1 MATPGDDIVEI
12 IAERCVAAAVDWHW
26 FHDKLTPGQAQAWM
40 LQHSIRNRLFSSVW
54 RPAWM
59 SRCPDQAIVRKT
71 LGQMLEELVYDKGIE
86 APHTKI
92 LWEMGRT
99 IGLTDEQLNN
109 AQPVPKVDLYNN
121 ITENLCRQRHWIIG
135 WLSTSLEEF
144 VLTAYE
150 GQTSMDYRKW
160 QSDLGLTEKQVF
172 FFSYHQM
179 ADLEHAGKK
188 VWRPIR
194 NHVTTDELAEDVLN
208 GLDTALHAA
217 SLFYEGIKTLG
228 EELDAAGA
236 SIPTAA

>member
-1 MATPGDDIVEI
+1 MATPGDDIVEV
-12 IAERCVAAAVDWHW
+12 IAERCVAAAADWSW
-26 FHDKLTPGQAQAWM
+26 FHEKLTPGQAQAWM

-71 LGQMLEELVYDKGIE
+71 IGQMLEELVYDKGIE
-86 APHTKI
+86 AAHTKI

-121 ITENLCRQRHWIIG
+121 ITENLCRNRHWIIG

-172 FFSYHQM
+172 FFSYHQI
-179 ADLEHAGKK
+179 ADMEHAGKK

-194 NHVTTDELAEDVLN
+194 SHVTTDELAEDVLA
-208 GLDTALHAA
+208 GLDTALNAA
-217 SLFYEGIKTLG
+217 TLFYEGIKKLG
-228 EELDAAGA
+228 NELDDAGA
-236 SIPTAA
+236 TIPNAA